1 VPLTLPLQTARLTLR
16 DFQADDLDAIHAYAV
31 DPLVT
36 RYMFYG
42 PRTFEDTRA
51 YLERMFASQREE
63 PRMVWELGV
72 IHTAEKR
79 LVGACDLTLENVD
92 EADLGFIF
100 ARDVWGKGYA
110 TEAAR
115 TMVRAGFEQLGVSRI
130 FSTCDV
136 HNVASALVLEK
147 AGLRREATLENHKF
161 AKNQWWTSFLY
172 GVSRE
177 EWTAEWATVHPDT
190 ANGDSA

>member
-1 VPLTLPLQTARLTLR
+1 MMSLRLPLQTARLTLR
-16 DFQADDLDAIHAYAV
+16 DFQSNDFDAIHAYAS
-31 DPLVT
+31 DAEVT

-42 PRTFEDTRA
+42 PRTVEDTRA
-51 YLERMFASQREE
+51 YLERMLASQREE

-72 IHTAEKR
+72 IQTADER
-79 LVGACDLTLENVD
+79 LVGACDLTLENMD

-100 ARDVWGKGYA
+100 ARDVWGMGYA
-110 TEAAR
+110 TEAAQA
-115 TMVRAGFEQLGVSRI
+115 MVRAGFEQLGISRI
-130 FSTCDV
+130 SSTCDV
-136 HNVASALVLEK
+136 ANVASAHVLEK
-147 AGLRREATLENHKF
+147 AGLRRESMLENHKF

-177 EWTAEWATVHPDT
+177 ERAALPDT